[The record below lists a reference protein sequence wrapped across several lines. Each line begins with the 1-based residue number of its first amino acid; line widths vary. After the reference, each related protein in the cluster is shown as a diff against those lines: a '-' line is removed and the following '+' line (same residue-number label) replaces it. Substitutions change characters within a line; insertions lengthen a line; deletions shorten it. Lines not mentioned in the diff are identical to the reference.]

1 MSDIQFNG
9 QQTDERILY
18 HAKPHFS
25 MKYIDF
31 GTAVIVGLFII
42 VGLQLIALTFGD
54 FAQIV
59 QIIGTAVILIVVGII
74 LWWIHV
80 FFDRTEIFVTDRRF
94 VKFFPVHPFRRTMRS
109 IFWDEAM
116 KSKTFYRRNSL
127 LERILGI
134 GSLEVHARQNE
145 RDNVDIDYI
154 TYHDDLGHYIDK
166 ILFTFKN
173 QPEEIR
179 SLHEFIPKPR
189 GKRY

>member
-1 MSDIQFNG
+1 MDKFVFPG
-9 QQTDERILY
+9 QQTDERVLY
-18 HAKPHFS
+18 HTRPHSS
-25 MKYIDF
+25 MKFLMI
-31 GTAVIVGLFII
+31 GAAVLVGICII
-42 VGLQLIALTFGD
+42 VGVQLISIAFGD
-54 FAQIV
+54 YAPLVQIV
-59 QIIGTAVILIVVGII
+59 GTLVIAVVLGII
-74 LWWIHV
+74 IWWIHIS
-80 FFDRTEIFVTDRRF
+80 FARTEIFVTDRRF

-116 KSKTFYRRNSL
+116 KTKTFYRNSL

-166 ILFTFKN
+166 ILYNFKN
-173 QPEEIR
+173 QPEEIK
-179 SLHEFIPKPR
+179 SLHEFVPKPR